1 MMVGTRSASRRHS
14 VATAG
19 ESGSPAAGNSGM
31 GETAGV
37 REGGDSGG
45 GGREGANGG
54 LVGDSGGGRRWR
66 GRDGWT
72 AEGDERDGVDGRE
85 RGGREV

>member
-1 MMVGTRSASRRHS
+1 VLTDEGRDAVAGACSSPNLRRSVMMVGTRSASRRHS

-45 GGREGANGG
+45 A
-54 LVGDSGGGRRWR
+54 R
-66 GRDGWT
+66 GS
-72 AEGDERDGVDGRE
+72 
-85 RGGREV
+85 